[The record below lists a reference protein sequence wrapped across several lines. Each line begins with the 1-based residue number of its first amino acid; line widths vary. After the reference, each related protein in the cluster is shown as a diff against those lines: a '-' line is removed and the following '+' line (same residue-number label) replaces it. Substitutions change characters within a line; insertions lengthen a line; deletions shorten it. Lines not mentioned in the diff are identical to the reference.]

1 MFDGLCY
8 HYAGSAPTVKGSQ
21 QLHILKRAAPPLL
34 HSLHL
39 TFSSLPCHPPLSD
52 RSPRASL
59 QSCEPSFPCSPN
71 AWTQLD
77 PDVTVMSLPYELYCH
92 CILVERDHHDALAKV
107 VNAIKS
113 KHSMM
118 KREGDTWETA
128 STPYGRG
135 VIVMTSFHC
144 IIIT

>member
-1 MFDGLCY
+1 MRLNP
-8 HYAGSAPTVKGSQ
+8 SIRTTKRVPTLPVAVTKPSHPDFIYCKQSVKPWARIPYRCGW
-21 QLHILKRAAPPLL
+21 LHPLFCILFIL
-34 HSLHL
+34 HFRRSRVTRLSPTAHL
-39 TFSSLPCHPPLSD
+39 
-52 RSPRASL
+52 
-59 QSCEPSFPCSPN
+59 SCEPSFPCSPN

-118 KREGDTWETA
+118 KRE
-128 STPYGRG
+128 
-135 VIVMTSFHC
+135 
-144 IIIT
+144 